1 MTLIADRSPT
11 GRAVDPAQSRRAAF
25 GLDCN
30 LARDR
35 DCRFLRIAGAAVCGL
50 ERAPQNPL
58 EVPMTLTAISR
69 TIALAASIAT
79 GATTGAAAQ
88 TTAADPHPPETTL
101 TQATP
106 PAEAGDTAGQNQGTQ
121 PAQPGMVQP
130 GMMGQGMMGQ
140 GMMGQ
145 GMMGGMPMMRMR
157 AHMMKIM
164 FAIAD
169 TDGDGGMSFEEI
181 TAIQKRIFDK
191 VDADKDGKVTP
202 EEVQTFMRE

>member
-1 MTLIADRSPT
+1 
-11 GRAVDPAQSRRAAF
+11 
-25 GLDCN
+25 
-30 LARDR
+30 
-35 DCRFLRIAGAAVCGL
+35 
-50 ERAPQNPL
+50 
-58 EVPMTLTAISR
+58 MTLTALSR
-69 TIALAASIAT
+69 ATALAAIIAT

-88 TTAADPHPPETTL
+88 TTAADPHHPETTL
-101 TQATP
+101 TQAAS
-106 PAEAGDTAGQNQGTQ
+106 PAEAGDAAGQNQGTQ
-121 PAQPGMVQP
+121 PAQPGMMQP
-130 GMMGQGMMGQ
+130 GMMGQ

-191 VDADKDGKVTP
+191 VDADKDEKVTP

>member
-1 MTLIADRSPT
+1 MP
-11 GRAVDPAQSRRAAF
+11 
-25 GLDCN
+25 
-30 LARDR
+30 
-35 DCRFLRIAGAAVCGL
+35 
-50 ERAPQNPL
+50 
-58 EVPMTLTAISR
+58 LTAISR

-88 TTAADPHPPETTL
+88 TTAGDPHHPETTL

-121 PAQPGMVQP
+121 PAQS
-130 GMMGQGMMGQ
+130 GMMQSGMMGQ

-145 GMMGGMPMMRMR
+145 GMMGGMPVMRMR
-157 AHMMKIM
+157 RHMMKIM

-169 TDGDGGMSFEEI
+169 TDGDGGLSFEEI

-191 VDADKDGKVTP
+191 VDADKDGKVKP
-202 EEVQTFMRE
+202 DEVQTFMRE